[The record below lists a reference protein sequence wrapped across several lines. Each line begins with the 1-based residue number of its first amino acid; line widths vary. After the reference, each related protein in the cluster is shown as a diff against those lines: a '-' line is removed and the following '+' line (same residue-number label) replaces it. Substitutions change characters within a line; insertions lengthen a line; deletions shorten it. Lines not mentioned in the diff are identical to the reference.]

1 MAVLPQEMVTQ
12 IGRAYLQGQDWLRS
26 QGKED
31 AESIEVALA
40 VESSRWF
47 WRPSQTKTL
56 ILLPARELTLQE
68 ELSHVVK
75 VGWLKDG
82 ENTPPNSFTRSF
94 YSIGHGEPEIVPT
107 LPKEQNK
114 DSNREWHV
122 MAELVGLDDLTPK
135 RTLVERLEWKARI
148 LKGIK
153 NRGIWV
159 AEASLHG
166 DHDESDLYGIAW
178 RSHWQ
183 SLWEELDKPEIIA
196 YGKGLYESLERQG
209 IPVST
214 FLYEPQTLR
223 QDSQKQHQSEILH
236 RIFKLTTATGP

>member
-26 QGKED
+26 QSKED

-47 WRPSQTKTL
+47 WQPIQTKTL
-56 ILLPARELTLQE
+56 ILLPAREQTLQE

-75 VGWLKDG
+75 VRWLKDG

-107 LPKEQNK
+107 LSDALNK
-114 DSNREWHV
+114 HNNREWHV
-122 MAELVGLDDLTPK
+122 MAELVGLDSITPK

-148 LKGIK
+148 LKALK
-153 NRGIWV
+153 SRGIWV

-166 DHDESDLYGIAW
+166 GHDDPELFGIAW
-178 RSHWQ
+178 KAHWQ
-183 SLWEELDKPEIIA
+183 LLWEDLDRPEIIA
-196 YGKGLYESLERQG
+196 YGKGHYESLERQG
-209 IPVST
+209 IPAST

-223 QDSQKQHQSEILH
+223 QDSQKKHQSEILQ
-236 RIFKLTTATGP
+236 RIYKLTTATGP